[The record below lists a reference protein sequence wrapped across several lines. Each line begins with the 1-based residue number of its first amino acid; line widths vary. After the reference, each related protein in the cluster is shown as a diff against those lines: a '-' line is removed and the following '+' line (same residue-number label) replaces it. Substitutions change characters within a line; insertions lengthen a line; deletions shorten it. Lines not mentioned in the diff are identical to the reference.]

1 MAVFKYQS
9 HLFDEER
16 NYTLD
21 ITALTYLGDFARGR
35 KVHGFLK
42 TWHVFWSSSLQKQTK
57 STKENIHPI
66 TLEPL
71 KDYAFANEV
80 EVH

>member
-1 MAVFKYQS
+1 MKKEII
-9 HLFDEER
+9 L
-16 NYTLD
+16 TLV
-21 ITALTYLGDFARGR
+21 ITALAYVRVFARSR
-35 KVHGFLK
+35 KVHDFLN
-42 TWHVFWSSSLQKQTK
+42 TWHVFWSSSLQKQTR

-66 TLEPL
+66 ALEPL

>member
-1 MAVFKYQS
+1 MKKEII
-9 HLFDEER
+9 L
-16 NYTLD
+16 TLD
-21 ITALTYLGDFARGR
+21 MTALAYVRVFARNR
-35 KVHGFLK
+35 KVLDFLN
-42 TWHVFWSSSLQKQTK
+42 TWHVFWSSSLQKQTR